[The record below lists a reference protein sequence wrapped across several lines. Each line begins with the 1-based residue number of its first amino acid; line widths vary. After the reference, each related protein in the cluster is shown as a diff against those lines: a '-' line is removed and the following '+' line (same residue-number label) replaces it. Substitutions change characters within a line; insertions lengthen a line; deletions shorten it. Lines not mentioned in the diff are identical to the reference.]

1 MSLGEFCIVEDG
13 LIRLEYRYPVC
24 PVCNA
29 QRPFDERSFI
39 QKMNCCRPCDIEMR
53 PAIYRKGEEER

>member
-39 QKMNCCRPCDIEMR
+39 QKMNCCRPCDMEMR
-53 PAIYRKGEEER
+53 PAIDRKGEEER